1 MSTPV
6 CLVGCGKSKLSHA
19 APARDLY
26 TGPLFRKSLAVAERE
41 AAPTGGTVLILSA
54 EYGAVPL
61 DGMLDPYDLALTS
74 LSAAERRTWGEVTAV
89 MLRCRLGLTAAQLV
103 ERRLVAYAGHA
114 YVWALMHGIAEDS
127 GWVPRIE
134 QPLKGLTMGRR
145 LRFLNRR
152 LAETAP
158 EVDDA

>member
-1 MSTPV
+1 MNDTTHKPPV
-6 CLVGCGKSKLSHA
+6 YLVGCGKSKLAHA
-19 APARDLY
+19 APARALY

-41 AAPTGGTVLILSA
+41 AAATGGTVLILSA

-74 LSAAERRTWGEVTAV
+74 LSAAERRAWGEATAIMV
-89 MLRCRLGLTAAQLV
+89 RCRLGISAAELV

-145 LRFLNRR
+145 LSRLNGLLGEGR
-152 LAETAP
+152 
-158 EVDDA
+158 